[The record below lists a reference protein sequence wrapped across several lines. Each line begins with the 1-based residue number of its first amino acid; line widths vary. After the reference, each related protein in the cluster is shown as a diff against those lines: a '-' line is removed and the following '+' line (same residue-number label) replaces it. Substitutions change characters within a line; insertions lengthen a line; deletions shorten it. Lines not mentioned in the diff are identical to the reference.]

1 MPAMAAVPRPPF
13 DGVDCEVLL
22 VLGWLVAVVDDVVVY
37 SLLVVVVL
45 EDNVF
50 VATEAVAAAWPSW
63 VTYIRTTVLAIYCL
77 VDHDW
82 QGNGT
87 TYRTCQD

>member
-1 MPAMAAVPRPPF
+1 MPAMAAVLRPPF
-13 DGVDCEVLL
+13 DGVDCGVLL
-22 VLGWLVAVVDDVVVY
+22 VLGWLVAVLDGDVVD
-37 SLLVVVVL
+37 SLLVV
-45 EDNVF
+45 

-63 VTYIRTTVLAIYCL
+63 VTYIRTTGLAIYRL
-77 VDHDW
+77 VDHNW

>member
-1 MPAMAAVPRPPF
+1 MPAMAPVPRPHF

-22 VLGWLVAVVDDVVVY
+22 VLGWLVTVLDVGVVG

-45 EDNVF
+45 EDNVL

-63 VTYIRTTVLAIYCL
+63 VTYIRTTVSAIYRL
-77 VDHDW
+77 VDHNW
-82 QGNGT
+82 QGNGM

>member
-13 DGVDCEVLL
+13 DRVDCEVLL
-22 VLGWLVAVVDDVVVY
+22 VLGWLVAVLDDDVVD
-37 SLLVVVVL
+37 SLAVAVP
-45 EDNVF
+45 EDNVL

-63 VTYIRTTVLAIYCL
+63 VTYIRTVVLAIYGL
-77 VDHDW
+77 VDHNW

>member
-1 MPAMAAVPRPPF
+1 MPAMAPVPRPPF
-13 DGVDCEVLL
+13 DGVDCGVLL
-22 VLGWLVAVVDDVVVY
+22 VLGWLVAVLDDDVVD
-37 SLLVVVVL
+37 SLLVV
-45 EDNVF
+45 

-63 VTYIRTTVLAIYCL
+63 VTYIRTRVLAIYRL
-77 VDHDW
+77 VDHNW